1 VPSDNPY
8 ERRVSKRYRASNGDT
23 RTVYGT
29 FRFEDYDATMEAMK
43 RREIQSLDPRIEWDE
58 ELGPQIHAVVD
69 RARAGGIAGD
79 WEYEDF
85 SFQWEPD
92 DAGFEEEGMTGID
105 RSPSDESERGSS
117 PQ

>member
-58 ELGPQIHAVVD
+58 ELGPQFTLLLIEPVPVVLLVTGSM
-69 RARAGGIAGD
+69 RIFR
-79 WEYEDF
+79 F
-85 SFQWEPD
+85 SGSRMML
-92 DAGFEEEGMTGID
+92 ASK
-105 RSPSDESERGSS
+105 RRG
-117 PQ
+117 